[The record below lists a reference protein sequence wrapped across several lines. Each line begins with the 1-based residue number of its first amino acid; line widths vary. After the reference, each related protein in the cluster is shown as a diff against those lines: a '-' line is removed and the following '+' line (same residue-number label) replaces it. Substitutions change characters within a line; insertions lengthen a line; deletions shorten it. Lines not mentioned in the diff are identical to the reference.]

1 MHETETA
8 ERIREK
14 REVREG
20 GERRRREKI
29 EKGRSEEGE

>member
-1 MHETETA
+1 M
-8 ERIREK
+8 RQRLLRELEKK

-20 GERRRREKI
+20 GERRRRDNI